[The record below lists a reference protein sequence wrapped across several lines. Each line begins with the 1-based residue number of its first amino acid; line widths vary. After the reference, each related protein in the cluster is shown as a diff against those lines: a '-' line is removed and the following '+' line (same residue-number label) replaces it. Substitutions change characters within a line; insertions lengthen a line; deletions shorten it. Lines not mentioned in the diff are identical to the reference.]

1 MIWEINNV
9 RRINTMGIDLGNI
22 KDKVEKIEDK
32 IPDEV
37 KDKAKDLATKENL
50 EKVKDK
56 AEDIIGKIKKD

>member
-1 MIWEINNV
+1 
-9 RRINTMGIDLGNI
+9 MGFNLNDI
-22 KDKVEKIEDK
+22 KKTVDNVEKK

-56 AEDIIGKIKKD
+56 AGDLFKKKKD